1 MHGAAEEAAMVATL
15 FLPFPEARHETAIL
29 KIHCILPHLLCDVIT
44 SRLPVCIYLYLTA
57 ACNKSWLIYADR
69 VCKCACVCL
78 DRTRC
83 NVGGAIK
90 HAVSSQASRQAAY
103 RLITG
108 KGLYAWRCP
117 GTAASVLHYHRVN
130 DVPRS
135 QMWDLTFFSFNAL
148 TLLVGRQEG
157 HPACKKLSGVVLVW
171 LSVWSEVQTCIW
183 PSWCH
188 CHSLSLSS
196 VKSRL
201 VLPFW
206 YWLTRVVLD
215 KGPLNGSLALS
226 LSLSVTN
233 TRVWTLLCFTVMHV
247 YHA

>member
-103 RLITG
+103 WLITG

-135 QMWDLTFFSFNAL
+135 QMWDLTFFLSML
-148 TLLVGRQEG
+148 WRCWLGGRKG
-157 HPACKKLSGVVLVW
+157 IRPVKNWVVWCWCGYLSGARCRLAYGPADATV
-171 LSVWSEVQTCIW
+171 T
-183 PSWCH
+183 H
-188 CHSLSLSS
+188 CLFLQ
-196 VKSRL
+196 
-201 VLPFW
+201 
-206 YWLTRVVLD
+206 
-215 KGPLNGSLALS
+215 
-226 LSLSVTN
+226 
-233 TRVWTLLCFTVMHV
+233 
-247 YHA
+247 